1 MHNRTLNAL
10 QFDEITVSVSEN
22 SSTLW
27 TIKWSSAM
35 ASGRTIAAS
44 AWSSE
49 DSGLSIS
56 SPGFDGDVTNATFSA
71 SSPGRYKATNKI
83 TDDLGNLD
91 ERSIIFVFKDNSRAF
106 DYGWY
111 R

>member
-1 MHNRTLNAL
+1 MHNRVLNAL

-35 ASGRTIAAS
+35 ETGRSVAAS
-44 AWSSE
+44 EWATE
-49 DSGLSIS
+49 DSNLSIL
-56 SPGFDGDVTNATFSA
+56 SPGYDADVTNASFSA
-71 SSPGRYKATNKI
+71 SSPGRYKVTNKI